1 MTKFTQSLFAAA
13 ALTIA
18 CGAQAAP
25 TSISLTL
32 PQTTP
37 VIDVE
42 NNGGSLSFA
51 QFDAHLGTLT
61 SVQFELFS
69 TLSGSIDLKNKS
81 TSTSSV
87 DYTVRTGADLMAT
100 LAGQSVTTGNW
111 VTPSFSLVGGATVH
125 RDISPVT
132 NSQTLTFSL
141 PSDLSAFIGTGNVS
155 ASLSAVSNQKLTAG
169 GNAKLGT
176 DVAVDG
182 YAIVTYTY
190 EAAAPVPEPE
200 TYAMLLAG
208 LGLVGGIAAKR
219 KAKKAA

>member
-25 TSISLTL
+25 TSVSISL

-37 VIDVE
+37 VYDVE

-51 QFDAHLGTLT
+51 QFNAHLGTLT
-61 SVQFELFS
+61 SVQFELYS

-87 DYTVRTGADLMAT
+87 SYGVRTGADLTAT
-100 LAGQSVTTGNW
+100 VAGQTVITGNW
-111 VTPSFSLVGGATVH
+111 VTPSFDLVGGQSVH
-125 RDISPVT
+125 SVIGPVT

-155 ASLSAVSNQKLTAG
+155 ASLSALSNQKLTAG

-176 DVAVDG
+176 DVTVDG

-190 EAAAPVPEPE
+190 DAAAPVPEPE

-208 LGLVGGIAAKR
+208 LGLVGVIARRR
-219 KAKKAA
+219 KSA